1 MGNQRKGHGAQGH
14 GIRTANGL
22 GVGPILT
29 WWRIGQI
36 VAGGLGPLAFV
47 WTCVD
52 ACTGAEMAMV
62 QLYRYF
68 RCQRVSRRRRLHR
81 LQYPLV
87 WGAQRAS
94 PVPAG
99 VVDGCTRGGN
109 RCSISVENDACNVSD
124 RVSDTWW
131 MDAWRCAD
139 ANDVDTRERVVELDR
154 HSHRISLVKR
164 NRKNH

>member
-1 MGNQRKGHGAQGH
+1 MPRIAWTLQSGLLAGNIDNIQPRSDVGNQRKGHGAQGH

-36 VAGGLGPLAFV
+36 VAGSLGPLAFV

-52 ACTGAEMAMV
+52 ACTGAEMALV

-81 LQYPLV
+81 LQYPFAR
-87 WGAQRAS
+87 GAQRAS

-109 RCSISVENDACNVSD
+109 RCNISVEKDAMY
-124 RVSDTWW
+124 RIEYPIHGGW
-131 MDAWRCAD
+131 MHGDAQMRMM
-139 ANDVDTRERVVELDR
+139 
-154 HSHRISLVKR
+154 
-164 NRKNH
+164 